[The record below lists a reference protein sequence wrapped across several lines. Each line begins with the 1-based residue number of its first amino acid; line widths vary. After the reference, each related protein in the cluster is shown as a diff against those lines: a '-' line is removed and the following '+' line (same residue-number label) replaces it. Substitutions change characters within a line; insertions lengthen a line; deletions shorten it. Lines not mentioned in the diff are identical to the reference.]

1 MTSPL
6 MRKAAAV
13 WFIDNTSLTF
23 SQIADACDL
32 NELEVNAMA
41 NSDYGLIAFD
51 PRSTGEV
58 DQKDIDECEK
68 DETKRLF
75 IKYIKSGRKKSGL
88 PKSGSVKRGIK
99 PAAALWLIQN
109 YPKLSD
115 GQIVKLIK
123 TTAKVVKSI
132 REKTY
137 WNYANLKPTD
147 PVLHNLYSQEELDDL
162 LLKVKIAEQ
171 TEFSMKNQ
179 EESSSVEI

>member
-1 MTSPL
+1 

-23 SQIADACDL
+23 SQIADACNL

-41 NSDYGLIAFD
+41 NSDYGLIPFD

-58 DQKDIDECEK
+58 DQKDIEECEK

-75 IKYIKSGRKKSGL
+75 IKYIKPGRKKSSVMQ
-88 PKSGSVKRGIK
+88 KSNTVKRGIK

-109 YPKLSD
+109 YPKLGD
-115 GQIVKLIK
+115 AQIVKLIK
-123 TTAKVVKSI
+123 TTSKVVRSI

-137 WNYANLKPTD
+137 RNYSALKPTD
-147 PVLHNLYSQEELDDL
+147 PMLHNLYSQEELDDL
-162 LLKVKIAEQ
+162 LLNVKIAEQ
-171 TEFSMKNQ
+171 TELRMRSQ
-179 EESSSVEI
+179 EEASPVVN